1 MAALATRTGFG
12 ATLTHSGFSVKV
24 ISIGSFTQ
32 SRPKL
37 DTSYLATTS
46 YRTFI
51 PGDLI
56 EPGEFEVTFFYDSSV
71 EAPIAGSAA
80 STTITLPDSTS
91 GSGSGATIAANA
103 FCTSWSTPE
112 LVADTLMQ
120 CTATFAWATGPTFTD
135 ET

>member
-56 EPGEFEVTFFYDSSV
+56 EPGEAYFLHSYHFV
-71 EAPIAGSAA
+71 
-80 STTITLPDSTS
+80 
-91 GSGSGATIAANA
+91 
-103 FCTSWSTPE
+103 PE
-112 LVADTLMQ
+112 DGHHALAMTDHGGGLVAAVGRDTIMGVQFHPEKSQAYGL
-120 CTATFAWATGPTFTD
+120 ALLRSFLEWKP
-135 ET
+135 